1 MKQHE
6 LVDLYTEYLLCQNSQ
21 ASATMCSSML
31 ENIVK
36 HDSFSRMLK
45 VGVYGSKY
53 VWHKSKGI
61 LNNCGKGLKILSID
75 NTITHKPDSHV
86 NEVVNWFYDH
96 SVGKAVKGIN
106 LISALVH
113 TEKADIPVGFEVQ
126 TKELFVV
133 APNKQ
138 GKESFK
144 RKARYS
150 INELS
155 RKLILKTIKNVT
167 SFDYIVADRYFA
179 SKDNLKFF
187 NKHKLTYVIGITS
200 NRLVAKSKSDA
211 MAGNYCRLDELEL
224 LEHKPVKVYLKDI
237 NYSLVVTRQV
247 FKNGDKSTGEI
258 YLITNDLSLTS
269 NHIEDIY
276 QKRWNIETYHRSIKQ
291 NASLT
296 KSPTSIATTQLNHIG
311 LSIGAFCELEKL
323 KLASKKNHY
332 VLKRKMLIAANQAS
346 LKEIRRMKM
355 QLKISA

>member
-1 MKQHE
+1 M
-6 LVDLYTEYLLCQNSQ
+6 
-21 ASATMCSSML
+21 
-31 ENIVK
+31 
-36 HDSFSRMLK
+36 
-45 VGVYGSKY
+45 
-53 VWHKSKGI
+53 
-61 LNNCGKGLKILSID
+61 
-75 NTITHKPDSHV
+75 
-86 NEVVNWFYDH
+86 
-96 SVGKAVKGIN
+96 
-106 LISALVH
+106 
-113 TEKADIPVGFEVQ
+113 
-126 TKELFVV
+126 
-133 APNKQ
+133 
-138 GKESFK
+138 
-144 RKARYS
+144 
-150 INELS
+150 
-155 RKLILKTIKNVT
+155 
-167 SFDYIVADRYFA
+167 
-179 SKDNLKFF
+179 
-187 NKHKLTYVIGITS
+187 IGITS